1 MRPAEASDASGSP
14 STVRAW
20 HHALQPGMEIVDT
33 RFPKPADLAY
43 VVRRARKPRNAA
55 IETLIAEI
63 EGEISR
69 YGTLQIA
76 V

>member
-1 MRPAEASDASGSP
+1 MPLRFAAGHGDRLHSFPPA
-14 STVRAW
+14 
-20 HHALQPGMEIVDT
+20 H
-33 RFPKPADLAY
+33 LAY